1 MNRNSAID
9 PKWILIIGLALG
21 AGYLMA
27 MAELMGMVI
36 WIKILV
42 FLCLY
47 LILHI
52 KMVGSNRVFLVLSL
66 SVGWLFLCQSPL
78 YLHYY
83 DFLSSGRWFAMG
95 MVGAACLI
103 TGIRGRKKMG
113 LRWIV
118 SFPFLI
124 AMYFILTMV
133 WSINRGLTLGRSI
146 SIVLLGTTVVGMV
159 WYAGDSAAK
168 IQEAMK
174 AVVFP
179 VTLLF
184 WILTPLYGFDTSL
197 LEKGLLRTAGPM
209 LNPNGIGILGAFLGP
224 IAFYLWRSTPK
235 RHIFWLGSFLTCI
248 GLVILSGT
256 RTALSAILLAFT
268 FIAITRTRSLSINML
283 FIAVL
288 TLFISAVLLI
298 TEIYG
303 LPKIIQTYLRV
314 ESLAIAGG
322 RFEAWSVGWDLLRQ
336 KPWTGYGFGTE
347 DMLFEQFGVRFL
359 KHGGAMVHNSY
370 LGLSLQIG
378 ILGAGVFFS
387 WMFLTAIKGIRS
399 CLRTR
404 NSLMSILVGTL
415 VAGLTISLTE
425 SWLYSAGNSQSLPFW
440 VLFGILA
447 RLLMEPKRRDLEA
460 FIGMQPIRSDPPPVF
475 QEYFTGENR
484 GRNT

>member
-1 MNRNSAID
+1 
-9 PKWILIIGLALG
+9 
-21 AGYLMA
+21 
-27 MAELMGMVI
+27 
-36 WIKILV
+36 
-42 FLCLY
+42 
-47 LILHI
+47 
-52 KMVGSNRVFLVLSL
+52 MVGRNPVFLVLSV

-83 DFLSSGRWFAMG
+83 GFLSSGRWFAIG

-103 TGIRGRKKMG
+103 TGIRGRRKMG

-124 AMYFILTMV
+124 AMYFILTML
-133 WSINRGLTLGRSI
+133 WSINRELTLGRSI

-159 WYAGDSAAK
+159 WYTGNSAVK
-168 IQEAMK
+168 IHEAMK

-184 WILTPLYGFDTSL
+184 WILTPVYGFDTSL

-209 LNPNGIGILGAFLGP
+209 LNPNGIGILGALLGP
-224 IAFYLWRSTPK
+224 VAYYLWRGTPK
-235 RHIFWLGSFLTCI
+235 KHIFWLGSFLTCVALI
-248 GLVILSGT
+248 ILSGT
-256 RTALSAILLAFT
+256 RTALSAILVAFT
-268 FIAITRTRSLSINML
+268 FIAITQARSFSINML
-283 FIAVL
+283 FGAGL
-288 TLFISAVLLI
+288 ALLISVVLLLA
-298 TEIYG
+298 EVYG
-303 LPKIIQTYLRV
+303 LPKIIHTYLRV
-314 ESLAIAGG
+314 ESLAIGGG
-322 RFEAWSVGWDLLRQ
+322 RFEAWNVGWDLLRQ

-347 DMLFEQFGVRFL
+347 DMLFEQFGIRFL

-399 CLRTR
+399 CVRIR
-404 NSLMSILVGTL
+404 NPLISALVATL
-415 VAGLTISLTE
+415 VAALIISLTE

-447 RLLMEPKRRDLEA
+447 RLLVDLKRTDSEA
-460 FIGMQPIRSDPPPVF
+460 FMRMQRIRSEPAPVS
-475 QEYFTGENR
+475 QEYLDGANSGE
-484 GRNT
+484 RNP

>member
-1 MNRNSAID
+1 MNRNRAMPS
-9 PKWILIIGLALG
+9 KWILIMGLAFG
-21 AGYLMA
+21 AGYAMA
-27 MAELMGMVI
+27 TAELMHTMI
-36 WIKILV
+36 WIKMLV

-47 LILHI
+47 FILHI
-52 KMVGSNRVFLVLSL
+52 RIVGRDPVFLVLSL

-83 DFLSSGRWFAMG
+83 DFLSSGRWFAIG
-95 MVGAACLI
+95 MVGVACL
-103 TGIRGRKKMG
+103 TAGIHGRRKIG

-124 AMYFILTMV
+124 AMYFILTMI
-133 WSINRGLTLGRSI
+133 WSINREVTLGRSI
-146 SIVLLGTTVVGMV
+146 SIILLGTTVVGMA
-159 WYAGDSAAK
+159 WYTGNSDVK

-184 WILTPLYGFDTSL
+184 WILTPFYGFDTSL

-224 IAFYLWRSTPK
+224 VAFYLWRAIQK

-248 GLVILSGT
+248 ALVILSGT
-256 RTALSAILLAFT
+256 RSAISAILLAFT
-268 FIAITRTRSLSINML
+268 FIAITRMHSFSINML
-283 FIAVL
+283 LGAAL
-288 TLFISAVLLI
+288 TFFISVVLLI
-298 TEIYG
+298 GEVYG

-314 ESLAIAGG
+314 ESLTIGGG
-322 RFEAWSVGWDLLRQ
+322 RFEAWNVAWDLLRQ
-336 KPWTGYGFGTE
+336 RPWTGYGFGTE
-347 DMLFEQFGVRFL
+347 DMLFEQFGVQFL
-359 KHGGAMVHNSY
+359 RHGGAMVHNSY
-370 LGLSLQIG
+370 LGLSVQIG
-378 ILGAGVFFS
+378 ILGAVIFFS
-387 WMFLTAIKGIRS
+387 WMLLTAIKGIRS

-404 NSLMSILVGTL
+404 NPLVSMLVGTL

-447 RLLMEPKRRDLEA
+447 RLLVDRR
-460 FIGMQPIRSDPPPVF
+460 
-475 QEYFTGENR
+475 FTGSGTFVRMPALQGDSGPGDEVKR
-484 GRNT
+484 MCYCSE